1 MDIIEGI
8 VIKEAKTQ
16 ADYLAFV
23 KFPFTLYKGNSN
35 WVPPL
40 IKDEI
45 ETIDPALNPVYQ
57 NSDASFFLAYQGTKI
72 VGRIAAIVNWIEVH
86 QIKKSKVR
94 FGWFDVIDDVRITKL
109 LINRVI
115 TFGKEHN
122 LKNIEGP
129 LGFSNLDKAGML
141 IEGFEERNTMI
152 TLYNHPYYYEHLLEL
167 GFDKAAKWVE
177 YEIKI
182 ADFESSP
189 EKVKRFSK
197 LVMERYNLTL
207 LNFKNRKEIL
217 PFVDQMF
224 ELLDKTYDKL
234 QSYVTVQNY
243 QIENYKKRFLKFVN
257 PDFIK
262 CIIDAH
268 GKLVCFSIIMPSF
281 TEALTKINGKLTL
294 FNSYHILKAMYFN
307 KRASFYLIGV
317 RPDYQNKGI
326 PAIIFNEMQKLFN
339 KQGINIVETNPEL
352 EENTAIQKL
361 WKNYEHRLHKRRA
374 TFNKKI

>member
-1 MDIIEGI
+1 MIKNI

-16 ADYLAFV
+16 GELHAFV
-23 KFPFTLYKGNSN
+23 KFPFTLYKDNPY

-45 ETIDPALNPVYQ
+45 ETIDPNLNPVYQ
-57 NSDASFFLAYQGTKI
+57 NADARLFLAYYKEKV
-72 VGRIAAIVNWIEVH
+72 VGRIAAIVNWIEVNE
-86 QIKKSKVR
+86 IKKSKVR
-94 FGWFDVIDDVRITKL
+94 FGWFDTIDNIEVTKL
-109 LINRVI
+109 LIDKVI
-115 TFGKEHN
+115 EFGQKHN
-122 LKNIEGP
+122 LKSIEGP
-129 LGFSNLDKAGML
+129 LGFSNLDKAGLL
-141 IEGFEERNTMI
+141 IEGFKERNTLI
-152 TLYNHPYYYEHLLEL
+152 TLYNHPYYVEHLKKLDFNE
-167 GFDKAAKWVE
+167 AARWVE

-182 ADFESSP
+182 DDFESSP

-197 LVMERYNLTL
+197 LIMERYNLTL
-207 LNFKNRKEIL
+207 LNFKNRSEIL
-217 PFVDQMF
+217 PYVDQMF
-224 ELLDKTYDKL
+224 DLLDKTYNSL
-234 QSYVTVQNY
+234 QTYIPIQDY

-262 CIIDAH
+262 CIIDNE
-268 GKLVCFSIIMPSF
+268 GKLICFSITMPSF
-281 TEALTKINGKLTL
+281 TKALKSINGKLTFL
-294 FNSYHILKAMYFN
+294 NSYHILKAMYFN
-307 KRASFYLIGV
+307 DRASFYLIGI

-339 KQGINIVETNPEL
+339 KQKITIVETNPEL

>member
-1 MDIIEGI
+1 MIKNI

-16 ADYLAFV
+16 EELHAFV
-23 KFPFTLYKGNSN
+23 KFPFTLYKDNPY

-45 ETIDPALNPVYQ
+45 ETIDPNLNPVYQ
-57 NSDASFFLAYQGTKI
+57 NSDARFFLAYKEEKV
-72 VGRIAAIVNWIEVH
+72 VGRIAAIVNWIEVNE
-86 QIKKSKVR
+86 IKKSKVR
-94 FGWFDVIDDVRITKL
+94 FGWFDTIDNIEVTKL
-109 LINRVI
+109 LIDKVI
-115 TFGKEHN
+115 KFGKEHK

-129 LGFSNLDKAGML
+129 LGFSNLDKAGLL
-141 IEGFEERNTMI
+141 IEGFKERNTLI
-152 TLYNHPYYYEHLLEL
+152 TLYNHPYYVEHLKKLDFNE
-167 GFDKAAKWVE
+167 AARWVE

-182 ADFESSP
+182 DDFESSP

-197 LVMERYNLTL
+197 LIMERYNLTL
-207 LNFKNRKEIL
+207 LNFKNRSEII
-217 PFVDQMF
+217 PYVDQMF
-224 ELLDKTYDKL
+224 DLLDKTYNSL
-234 QSYVTVQNY
+234 QTYIPIQDY

-262 CIIDAH
+262 CIIDNE
-268 GKLVCFSIIMPSF
+268 GKLICFSITMPSF
-281 TEALTKINGKLTL
+281 TKALKSINGKLT
-294 FNSYHILKAMYFN
+294 FINSYHILKAMYFN
-307 KRASFYLIGV
+307 ERASFYLIGI

-339 KQGINIVETNPEL
+339 KQKITIVETNPEL

>member
-1 MDIIEGI
+1 MIKKI

-16 ADYLAFV
+16 EELQAFV
-23 KFPFTLYKGNSN
+23 KFPFTLYKDNPY

-45 ETIDPALNPVYQ
+45 ETIDPNLNPVYQ
-57 NSDASFFLAYQGTKI
+57 NADAQLFLAYYKEKV
-72 VGRIAAIVNWIEVH
+72 VGRIAAIVNWIEVNE
-86 QIKKSKVR
+86 IKKSKVR
-94 FGWFDVIDDVRITKL
+94 FGWFDTIDNIEVTKL
-109 LINRVI
+109 LIDKVI
-115 TFGKEHN
+115 KFGKEHN

-129 LGFSNLDKAGML
+129 LGFSNLDKAGLL
-141 IEGFEERNTMI
+141 IEGFKERNTLI
-152 TLYNHPYYYEHLLEL
+152 TLYNHPYYVEHLKKLDFNE
-167 GFDKAAKWVE
+167 AARWVE

-182 ADFESSP
+182 DDFESSP

-197 LVMERYNLTL
+197 LIMERYNLTL
-207 LNFKNRKEIL
+207 LNFKNRSEIL
-217 PFVDQMF
+217 PYVDQMF
-224 ELLDKTYDKL
+224 DLLDKTYNSL
-234 QSYVTVQNY
+234 QTYIPIQDY

-262 CIIDAH
+262 CIIDNE
-268 GKLVCFSIIMPSF
+268 GKLICFSITMPSF
-281 TEALTKINGKLTL
+281 TKALKSINGKLTFL
-294 FNSYHILKAMYFN
+294 NSYHILKAMYFN
-307 KRASFYLIGV
+307 ERASFYLIGI

-339 KQGINIVETNPEL
+339 KQKITIVETNPEL